1 MLLPCQDFPL
11 RSDFWANI
19 VGNPNVSMG
28 LLGVNKQI
36 SDEAQEAL
44 YGSTTFTIGVS
55 EAAITLLNFP
65 KLRTYHPIILSPI
78 PTMSSIRFTKHCQVT
93 ICSVFYTMSRFYEI
107 YCHIQEKIL
116 TASIELVKIPDLQ
129 TLKVSFACLC
139 RKIKNEEEPTA
150 DVIREA
156 ISTALEPLRQV
167 CGKGKISFIAAKPY
181 HIHYMGE
188 DKLAKNLEHPGAIGI
203 VIKSFAN
210 TQCQKPA
217 CISFA
222 KSFTELKGILE
233 ATTTPSTLI
242 PWQIQWLELKA
253 CVLHNFSRIGNIYFG
268 NGILTTL
275 WEALHFGT
283 DATAEE
289 AIAKAYEDLFV
300 LHGRLRR
307 LKKQDEGPWEP
318 HGFNMIVRKSHGKGG
333 AA

>member
-11 RSDFWANI
+11 RSDLWANI

-28 LLGVNKQI
+28 LLRVNKQI

-44 YGSTTFTIGVS
+44 YGSTTFTIG
-55 EAAITLLNFP
+55 E
-65 KLRTYHPIILSPI
+65 
-78 PTMSSIRFTKHCQVT
+78 
-93 ICSVFYTMSRFYEI
+93 IC
-107 YCHIQEKIL
+107 CHIQEKIL

-181 HIHYMGE
+181 HFHYMGE
-188 DKLAKNLEHPGAIGI
+188 EKLAKNLEHPGAIGI
-203 VIKSFAN
+203 AIKPFAN

-217 CISFA
+217 CIPFA
-222 KSFTELKGILE
+222 KSFTELKGVLE
-233 ATTTPSTLI
+233 ATTTPSTLT
-242 PWQIQWLELKA
+242 PWQIQWLKLKA
-253 CVLHNFSRIGNIYFG
+253 CVLHNFSYNGIIYFG

-307 LKKQDEGPWEP
+307 LRKQDEGPWDP
-318 HGFNMIVRKSHGKGG
+318 HGFNMIMRKSHGKGDAAAENGDALKGDGG
-333 AA
+333 AVDLNSGESSKDEHEREEGMTYFLRSKGVKEDPIDAKIR